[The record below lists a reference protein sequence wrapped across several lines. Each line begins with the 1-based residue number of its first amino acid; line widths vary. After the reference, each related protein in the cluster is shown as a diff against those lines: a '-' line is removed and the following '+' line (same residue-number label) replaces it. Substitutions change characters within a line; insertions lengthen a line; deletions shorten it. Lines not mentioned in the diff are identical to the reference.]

1 LPLENKKLWVRPQ
14 NKEAGLYTMDTI
26 TITFPS
32 VKINMPVEGLTFS
45 TLEQSVFDTTQ
56 ALGRKVLEK
65 ALVDI
70 DEHLKITR
78 PKGALVNTGRRAKYF
93 LTRLGGVRYR
103 RTRYVDRA
111 TGKSRYLLEE
121 HLGLKKNQRVSLIRA
136 KIEIFIASLTTYRG
150 TEKDVEL
157 LTGYRRSHESIRQ
170 SVIKEAE
177 GIVAHQDASIEKI
190 RRIEDDETVS
200 DPPAIAYIE
209 ADSAFIRLQSNRKRG
224 RRFYSVRNGF
234 RRRKRRSIEVKLAIG
249 YTDKVRRYGSGHG
262 KSLRLKDKFTYTSI
276 ENGKI
281 FMEKLSLIAEKKL
294 SLSKVKALIFGGD
307 GGAYISAGIR
317 DYFVNVI
324 YILCKF
330 HLKRNIKHSLHSMPN
345 AQNRINGLLGKDEID
360 KALSILRALTR
371 RAKDRKDKKSI
382 KDLYTY
388 IDQNRVGIN
397 PIRRIQDKAIREGVK
412 GAGAMESNIDKF
424 IAHRFK
430 KRGMSWSE
438 KGALSL
444 LKVRETISNGEWD
457 SWWLEGRDQKIEI
470 RPEPIRQLSA
480 KDFWKKEKN
489 TLPLIEA
496 SIPALQGQDRNE
508 PWAKVL
514 RQLSDMDYYKQR

>member
-1 LPLENKKLWVRPQ
+1 LPLATKKFWVIAQ
-14 NKEAGLYTMDTI
+14 KEEAELYTMDTI
-26 TITFPS
+26 TITFPP
-32 VKINMPVEGLTFS
+32 VKINVPVEGLTFS
-45 TLEQSVFDTTQ
+45 ALEQSVFDITQ
-56 ALGRKVLEK
+56 TLGRKVLEK
-65 ALVDI
+65 ALFDI

-78 PKGALVNTGRRAKYF
+78 PKGALVNTGKRAKYF
-93 LTRLGGVRYR
+93 LTRLGDIRYK
-103 RTRYVDRA
+103 RTRYIDTV

-157 LTGYRRSHESIRQ
+157 LTGYRRSHEAIRQ
-170 SVIKEAE
+170 SLIKEAE
-177 GIVAHQDASIEKI
+177 GIVAHQDASIEKM
-190 RRIEDDETVS
+190 RRLEDDEAVS
-200 DPPAIAYIE
+200 DPPSIAYME
-209 ADSAFIRLQSNRKRG
+209 ADSAFIRLQSSRKRV
-224 RRFYSVRNGF
+224 RRSYNTKNGS

-249 YTDKVRRYGSGHG
+249 YTDKVKRYGSGQG

-276 ENGKI
+276 ENGRI

-294 SLSKVKALIFGGD
+294 SLSRVKAVIFGGD
-307 GGAYISAGIR
+307 GGSYISAGIK

-330 HLKRNIKHSLHSMPN
+330 HLKRNIKRSLPSMPN
-345 AQNRINGLLGKDEID
+345 AQNRINGLLGKDKID
-360 KALSILRALTR
+360 EALHIVRAFM
-371 RAKDRKDKKSI
+371 DRTQDRNNKKSL

-388 IDQNRVGIN
+388 INQNRDGIN
-397 PIRRIQDKAIREGVK
+397 PIKRIKDKAIRNRIK
-412 GAGAMESNIDKF
+412 GSGAMESNVDKF

-457 SWWLEGRDQKIEI
+457 AWWLEGRDQKIEI

-480 KDFWKKEKN
+480 KDFWKKGKN
-489 TLPLIEA
+489 TATLIEA
-496 SIPALQGQDRNE
+496 TIPALRGQDRNE
-508 PWAKVL
+508 PWAKLL
-514 RQLSDMDYYKQR
+514 RQISDMDYYK

>member
-1 LPLENKKLWVRPQ
+1 
-14 NKEAGLYTMDTI
+14 MDTI
-26 TITFPS
+26 SIAFPG
-32 VKINMPVEGLTFS
+32 VKINLPVEDLTFS
-45 TLEQSVFDTTQ
+45 TLEQSVFDIVQ

-65 ALVDI
+65 ALIDVD
-70 DEHLKITR
+70 DRLKITR
-78 PKGALVNTGRRAKYF
+78 PKGALMNTGKRAKYF
-93 LTRLGGVRYR
+93 LTRLGDIRYK
-103 RTRYVDRA
+103 RTRYIDTA

-121 HLGLKKNQRVSLIRA
+121 HLGLRKNQRVSLIRA

-157 LTGYRRSHESIRQ
+157 LTGCRRSHESIRQ

-177 GIVAHQDASIEKI
+177 GIIAHQDAAIDKI
-190 RRIEDDETVS
+190 RRLEDNEVVS
-200 DPPAIAYIE
+200 DPPEIAYLE
-209 ADSAFIRLQSNRKRG
+209 ADSAFIRLQSSRKRKSSRSMKKG
-224 RRFYSVRNGF
+224 SQP
-234 RRRKRRSIEVKLAIG
+234 RKRRSIEVKLAIG
-249 YTDKVRRYGSGHG
+249 YTDKVKRYETGRG
-262 KSLRLKDKFTYTSI
+262 KALKLKNKFTYTSI
-276 ENGKI
+276 ESGRI

-307 GGAYISAGIR
+307 GGAYIAAGIR

-330 HLKRNIKHSLHSMPN
+330 HLKRNVKRSLPSMPN
-345 AQNRINGLLGKDEID
+345 TQDKVNGLLGKDKID
-360 KALSILRALTR
+360 EALCLIHRFM
-371 RAKDRKDKKSI
+371 DRVQDKNNKKSLR
-382 KDLYTY
+382 DLYTY
-388 IDQNRVGIN
+388 IDQNRNGIN
-397 PIRRIQDKAIREGVK
+397 PINRIKDKALRKKIK
-412 GAGAMESNIDKF
+412 GAGAMESNVDKF

-457 SWWLEGRDQKIEI
+457 SWWLEGRDEKIEI
-470 RPEPIRQLSA
+470 RPEPLKQLTA

-489 TLPLIEA
+489 VMPLIEA
-496 SIPALQGQDRNE
+496 TIPALHGPDRNE

-514 RQLSDMDYYKQR
+514 REIQDIDYYKRN